1 MSGPALAPTPE
12 EIRDYLLRRMSEAS
26 RTRFEEAYFENDALL
41 DRVEDEED
49 KLVSEFVLGKL
60 EGSDRR
66 RFEETL
72 LDSPYYKDRVETTT
86 RLNLHLGKHETFRR
100 KLPTS
105 PGSRPPRTRPIVYV
119 SALLAALLFGAVA
132 AALHLRSELEEAR
145 AQATSTSLA
154 AAREI
159 PARRPSPAV
168 VVLGALPAGTGTEVR
183 TLVRAPGAD
192 VVLVFPGTLFPASAQ
207 EVIVSVTPAGAT
219 AWESA
224 PQKRTSPSDDL
235 SVRLPEGEAPT
246 TGRLSVTVRTAP
258 GGERLYD
265 GVVEIVAPR

>member
-60 EGSDRR
+60 EESDRR

-105 PGSRPPRTRPIVYV
+105 PGGRPPRTRAIVYV

-132 AALHLRSELEEAR
+132 AALHLRSELAEVRAR
-145 AQATSTSLA
+145 ATSAKTPP
-154 AAREI
+154 RESA
-159 PARRPSPAV
+159 PRSPSPAV

-207 EVIVSVTPAGAT
+207 AVIVGVTPSGAA

-224 PQKRTSPSDDL
+224 PLNRTSPSDDL

-246 TGRLSVTVRTAP
+246 TGRLSVTVRTTPA
-258 GGERLYD
+258 GDRLYD

>member
-72 LDSPYYKDRVETTT
+72 LDSPYYKDRVETTK
-86 RLNLHLGKHETFRR
+86 RLNLHLGKHETLRR
-100 KLPTS
+100 ALPTS
-105 PGSRPPRTRPIVYV
+105 PGGRPPRNRAIPYV
-119 SALLAALLFGAVA
+119 SAFLAALLFGAVA

-145 AQATSTSLA
+145 ARVIAA
-154 AAREI
+154 AARPES
-159 PARRPSPAV
+159 PRRPGSPAV

-192 VVLVFPGTLFPASAQ
+192 VVLVFPGTLFPASTQ
-207 EVIVSVTPAGAT
+207 EVVVSVEPSGAP
-219 AWESA
+219 AWESG
-224 PQKRTSPSDDL
+224 PLKRTSPSDDL

-246 TGRLSVTVRTAP
+246 TGRRSVMVRTAP